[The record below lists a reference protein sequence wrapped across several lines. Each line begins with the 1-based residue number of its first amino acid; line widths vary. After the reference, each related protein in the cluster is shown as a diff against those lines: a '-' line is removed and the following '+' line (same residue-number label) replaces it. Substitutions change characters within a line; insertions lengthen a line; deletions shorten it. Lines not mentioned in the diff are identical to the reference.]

1 LVEAC
6 LSEDRAYRPIEARYR
21 HAAADEVRSA
31 QHLLGANMTRPEADV
46 VLLLKLPVLKLPVL
60 KLPVLKLPVLKLPV
74 LKQPVSACRS
84 GHFFF
89 RPFAGNGGPPMIVVS
104 A

>member
-60 KLPVLKLPVLKLPV
+60 KLPV
-74 LKQPVSACRS
+74 SACRS

>member
-60 KLPVLKLPVLKLPV
+60 KLPVLKLPVLK
-74 LKQPVSACRS
+74 QPVSACRS

>member
-60 KLPVLKLPVLKLPV
+60 KLPVLKLPV
-74 LKQPVSACRS
+74 SACRS